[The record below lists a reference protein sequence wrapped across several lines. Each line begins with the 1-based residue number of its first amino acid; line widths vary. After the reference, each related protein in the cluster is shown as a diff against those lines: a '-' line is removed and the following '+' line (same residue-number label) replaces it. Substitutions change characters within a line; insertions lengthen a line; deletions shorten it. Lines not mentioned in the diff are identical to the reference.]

1 MKTRLFLAAVLS
13 LAAAACAGAGTTSDT
28 GPSTAAAP
36 ASVNPLGRYEFSTA
50 VNGNPVTGGIEIAGA
65 PDAYTGWITT
75 SITSPLA
82 IASVTAT
89 GQEMIITG
97 DTPDGRLTIRLTFT
111 DATAFTGGWEL
122 AGDSGAIT
130 GRRLS

>member
-1 MKTRLFLAAVLS
+1 MKTRLLLAAVLS
-13 LAAAACAGAGTTSDT
+13 LTAAACASAGTTSDT
-28 GPSTAAAP
+28 GPSAAAAP

-75 SITSPLA
+75 SVTPPLA
-82 IASVTAT
+82 IVSVTAT
-89 GQEMIITG
+89 GQEMVITG
-97 DTPDGRLTIRLTFT
+97 EAPDGRITIRLTFT
-111 DATAFTGGWEL
+111 DGTAFTGGWEF

-130 GRRLS
+130 GRRLT